1 MSEKTPNAAYAS
13 LRSGNRISL
22 ADTSPIAAPL
32 TIYLETTNICN
43 FKCIYCPDTLAAI
56 WHGAP
61 MRDFRL
67 PHLRGDRKMLET
79 CARCTYLYTIPGNIG
94 ALSPDTYLS
103 RCSR

>member
-32 TIYLETTNICN
+32 T
-43 FKCIYCPDTLAAI
+43 IYCPDTLAAI